1 MITLRPLVQEL
12 VDTLNECSTS
22 ELVRVYNDVCD
33 KNVNPDEVEEDE
45 FTQVFVEK
53 PHR

>member
-1 MITLRPLVQEL
+1 MLRPIVQEL
-12 VDTLNECSTS
+12 VDTLNDCSTT
-22 ELVRVYNDVCD
+22 ELVRVYNEVCD
-33 KNVNPDEVEEDE
+33 KNVNPEEVETDE